1 MRALPGLSGM
11 HELSIAQALVEQVE
25 EVRSSNGGRA
35 VVSVG
40 LRVGSWRLVVP
51 ESLDFY
57 YQALTRGTPLQG
69 SVLEIETVEA
79 RGRCVPCG
87 EVFGV
92 EGPLILCPACGSL
105 GGDLVAGQEL
115 DLVSVELTD

>member
-1 MRALPGLSGM
+1 M

-25 EVRSSNGGRA
+25 AVRCSHQGRG

-40 LRVGSWRLVVP
+40 LRIGSWRLVVP

-57 YQALTRGTPLQG
+57 YTLLTRDTPLDG
-69 SVLEIETVEA
+69 SRLEMETVEA
-79 RGRCVPCG
+79 RGLCPNCG
-87 EVFGV
+87 EIFPV
-92 EGPLILCPACGSL
+92 EAPLIICPVCGSL

-115 DLVSVELTD
+115 DLVRVELTD